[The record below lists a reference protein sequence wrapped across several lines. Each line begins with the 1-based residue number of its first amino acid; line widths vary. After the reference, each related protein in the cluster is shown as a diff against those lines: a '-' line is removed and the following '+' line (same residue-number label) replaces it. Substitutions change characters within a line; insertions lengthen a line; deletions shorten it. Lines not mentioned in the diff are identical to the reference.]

1 MIDISEIQRALK
13 QEGVD
18 GWLFFDH
25 HQRDPLAY
33 RILKLD
39 PSLHAT
45 RRWYYFIPTDGAPK
59 RLVHRIESGILDSL
73 PGEKIV
79 YSGWNTQVGGIQ
91 KILGGAK
98 RIAMQYSP
106 NCAIPYVSMVD
117 GGTIELIRELA

>member
-13 QEGVD
+13 HEAVD

-33 RILKLD
+33 RILKLNT
-39 PSLHAT
+39 STIAT
-45 RRWYYFIPTDGAPK
+45 RRWYYFIPTTGEPK
-59 RLVHRIESGILDSL
+59 RLVHRVESGALDQV
-73 PGEKIV
+73 PGEKVV
-79 YSGWNTQVGGIQ
+79 YSGWNTQVGGLQ
-91 KILGGAK
+91 KILGTAK

-117 GGTIELIRELA
+117 

>member
-13 QEGVD
+13 NEGVD

-39 PSLHAT
+39 TKSHAT
-45 RRWYYFIPTDGAPK
+45 RRWYYFIPADGEPK
-59 RLVHRIESGILDSL
+59 RLVHRIESGNLDSL

-79 YSGWNTQVGGIQ
+79 YSGWGTQVGGIQ
-91 KILGGAK
+91 EILGGAK
-98 RIAMQYSP
+98 KLRCS
-106 NCAIPYVSMVD
+106 
-117 GGTIELIRELA
+117 IRPTARFRLSRWLTAAPSN